1 MATCKPKFAKLIFLW
16 LLRERNCPP
25 FPKPRSIPKPL
36 LVLDLSVPKNVSDD
50 VKELDNVTLVHLD
63 QLSQITDE
71 NLAKR
76 KEYVPK
82 AEAIIEKVKKDFL
95 KWLETRKFAPVIN
108 ALKDKLNTMKSEE
121 IDFQTKKLKDLT
133 KFKRKSS
140 PTESFKNHQ
149 AVCQSLEEQ

>member
-1 MATCKPKFAKLIFLW
+1 
-16 LLRERNCPP
+16 
-25 FPKPRSIPKPL
+25 

-108 ALKDKLNTMKSEE
+108 ALKDKLNTMKTEE
-121 IDFQTKKLKDLT
+121 IDFQTKKIEGFDQLQAEIISDRIIQKITKQFANHLKSNEVDT
-133 KFKRKSS
+133 DD
-140 PTESFKNHQ
+140 
-149 AVCQSLEEQ
+149 SLELIQKVFQLELHSK